1 LQTAGT
7 SSKEDELDLFGR
19 SAIGRRGERLR
30 PERAI

>member
-1 LQTAGT
+1 M
-7 SSKEDELDLFGR
+7 EDELDLFGR